1 MKPDKLFLSGGGVN
15 CVALL
20 GSFRYLLEHD
30 IISEGFKSVKNI
42 VCVSGSALYIIP
54 LLLGY
59 SLDATIKISIEVDNK
74 LILGDHGFDLNNLFE
89 NFGLYDNHFFDR
101 LISVILKQKNIPH
114 MITLG
119 EFYKHTNIN
128 LVFKTTNIT
137 KYKIE
142 YMNHLSHPELPLI
155 YAVKMTTC
163 IPLLFTP
170 IKYNNC
176 LYVDG
181 GLCGNY
187 PIEYNKKIK
196 SKNYIGIHIKAKEE
210 NEEITDILSYL
221 TRLQMVPWSP
231 YDDCTKNGKHT
242 ILITVEGPG
251 TKFDKTKDQN
261 MKLLN
266 QGYHMTEKFYAQ

>member
-1 MKPDKLFLSGGGVN
+1 MKPDTLFLSGGGVN

-210 NEEITDILSYL
+210 TEEITDILSYL

-231 YDDCTKNGKHT
+231 YDDYTKKGKHT
-242 ILITVEGPG
+242 ILIIVEGPG

-266 QGYHMTEKFYAQ
+266 QGYQMTEKFYAQ